1 MELFFV
7 IILAIVVI
15 PRLKNLSTPKKF
27 TNCGA
32 RYYTPQLKNAAQ
44 QQQASDE
51 EQDMN
56 KKMLLGG
63 LVGVG
68 GAALSVLMLCVM
80 LFQAGNESWLLY
92 SIPSTIEYVAGLA
105 EFGLL
110 AAVFGKVSQVGF
122 KWMKR
127 IQNYKL
133 YRNIINMQEMC
144 PLTDI
149 ARASG
154 RSVTAVRQELKDMV
168 QRGYFPFGFVDDDN
182 GCFYANNAVWRLQN
196 PDRAKEEDE
205 RSRRKKRAPAKKT
218 ASKTEKKTVDG
229 SDAFLKEMKQQ
240 LAEIDNAEIR
250 AKAQDIYDQADSI
263 FAWVNKHPDCA
274 DDVRRFCDYYLPTTI
289 KLLKTYNEVEPHT
302 ESSEV
307 AAGIQKEV
315 SGVLDPVTAAFHNLL
330 DNLLKDTA
338 MNVSVEVS
346 ALESVFNQDGLA
358 QEPLKVPLE
367 K

>member
-1 MELFFV
+1 MC
-7 IILAIVVI
+7 I
-15 PRLKNLSTPKKF
+15 RDRF

-44 QQQASDE
+44 QQASGE

-92 SIPSTIEYVAGLA
+92 SIPSAIEYVAGLA

-149 ARASG
+149 
-154 RSVTAVRQELKDMV
+154 
-168 QRGYFPFGFVDDDN
+168 
-182 GCFYANNAVWRLQN
+182 C
-196 PDRAKEEDE
+196 
-205 RSRRKKRAPAKKT
+205 
-218 ASKTEKKTVDG
+218 
-229 SDAFLKEMKQQ
+229 
-240 LAEIDNAEIR
+240 
-250 AKAQDIYDQADSI
+250 
-263 FAWVNKHPDCA
+263 
-274 DDVRRFCDYYLPTTI
+274 
-289 KLLKTYNEVEPHT
+289 LLYTST
-302 ESSEV
+302 ST
-307 AAGIQKEV
+307 G
-315 SGVLDPVTAAFHNLL
+315 
-330 DNLLKDTA
+330 
-338 MNVSVEVS
+338 
-346 ALESVFNQDGLA
+346 
-358 QEPLKVPLE
+358 VPLQVSSWAQLWAIM
-367 K
+367 